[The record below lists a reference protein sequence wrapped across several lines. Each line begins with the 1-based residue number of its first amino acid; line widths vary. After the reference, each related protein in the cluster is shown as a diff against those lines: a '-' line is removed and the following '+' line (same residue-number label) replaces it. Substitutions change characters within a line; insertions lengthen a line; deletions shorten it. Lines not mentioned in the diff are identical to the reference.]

1 MARATQR
8 RVGLIGRP
16 LDHSRSPVMQ
26 QAAFDALRLDVRYEL
41 WETSSGG
48 LQKRIEAL
56 RQPDA
61 LGANVTIPHKL
72 AVAPLLDARASTA
85 RYLAGAVNTIV
96 REETPHGVRL
106 VGHNTDSTALLRI
119 LDEQRVWQP
128 ELRALVLGAGGEA
141 QAALGS
147 ILLRGGLP
155 WVAARKRSAAR
166 LALEALYNR
175 RAEAGREGA
184 ISPVGPGGVSTP
196 AVAPASPGASGVFPA
211 GPFAAP
217 DRLKGFALAFDDTAA
232 LAETLAETRLLI
244 NATPVGTRDLQASPI
259 PIDLLRRMPRDA
271 FIFDMVYNPPETAL
285 VRAAHAAGLRAM
297 GGLSMLLYQGAESFT
312 LWTGFE
318 APLAAMRRALEAS
331 LLAQS

>member
-41 WETSSGG
+41 WETSPSG
-48 LQKRIEAL
+48 LQKRIDAL

-61 LGANVTIPHKL
+61 LGANVTIPYKL
-72 AVAPLLDARASTA
+72 AVVPLLDARASTA

-119 LDEQRVWQP
+119 LDEQRIWRP
-128 ELRALVLGAGGEA
+128 ELRALVLGAGGAA

-155 WVAARKRSAAR
+155 WVAARKRSLAR
-166 LALEALYNR
+166 QALEALYGR

-184 ISPVGPGGVSTP
+184 ISPASAASATAPGPQ
-196 AVAPASPGASGVFPA
+196 SPGASGAFPA

-217 DRLKGFALAFDDTAA
+217 DHLKDFAFALDDTAT
-232 LAETLAETRLLI
+232 LAEALAETRLLI

-285 VRAAHAAGLRAM
+285 VRAAHAAGLRAT

-312 LWTGFE
+312 LWTGYE

-331 LLAQS
+331 LLTQS